1 MHLLYVSRRSPIFA
15 VVYREGPVIASH
27 LCISPETVKR
37 YDRYARRGKIE
48 ARSCTS
54 RNFVDRVKTAWQ
66 VREQWLKIVQEYY
79 VPERYAFAAIGP
91 LIVAQDR
98 ES

>member
-1 MHLLYVSRRSPIFA
+1 MTDMH
-15 VVYREGPVIASH
+15 
-27 LCISPETVKR
+27 
-37 YDRYARRGKIE
+37 GKEIE
-48 ARSCTS
+48 ARSRTS
-54 RNFVDRVKTAWQ
+54 RNFVERVKTAWQ
-66 VREQWLKIVQEYY
+66 VREQWLKIVQECY